1 MKKFIYILFTIVVS
15 VFVIILMPK
24 RKINDDNSTVTT
36 ETLLSVE
43 SEPETL
49 LQVEEVEKETEAI
62 PLVQE
67 EPEPEYI
74 TETFKLTAYCPCMQ
88 CCGKT
93 DGITAS
99 GTKATEGRTIAVDPN
114 IIPFGTEVIINGH
127 TYIAEDKGG
136 AIKDNRIDVYFDS
149 HQDALEFGVQYADV
163 LIKIGE

>member
-1 MKKFIYILFTIVVS
+1 MKKLLYILFTIVVF
-15 VFVIILMPK
+15 VFVTILIHT
-24 RKINDDNSTVTT
+24 RTINDQNRPVTT
-36 ETLLSVE
+36 ETLLTVE
-43 SEPETL
+43 SEQETL
-49 LQVEEVEKETEAI
+49 LQVEETV
-62 PLVQE
+62 VQE

-74 TETFKLTAYCPCMQ
+74 TKTFKLTAYCPCMQ

-114 IIPFGTEVIINGH
+114 VIPFGTEVIINGH

>member
-1 MKKFIYILFTIVVS
+1 MKKFIYILFTIVVF
-15 VFVIILMPK
+15 VFVIILIPK
-24 RKINDDNSTVTT
+24 RKINT
-36 ETLLSVE
+36 ETLLTVE

-49 LQVEEVEKETEAI
+49 LQVEETDNSTVTVEGETEAI

-67 EPEPEYI
+67 EPKPEYI

-114 IIPFGTEVIINGH
+114 VIPFGTEVIINGH

>member
-1 MKKFIYILFTIVVS
+1 MKKFIYILFTIVVF
-15 VFVIILMPK
+15 VFVIILIPK

-36 ETLLSVE
+36 ETLLTVE

-49 LQVEEVEKETEAI
+49 LQVEETV
-62 PLVQE
+62 VQE

-99 GTKATEGRTIAVDPN
+99 GTKATEGRTIAVDPDV
-114 IIPFGTEVIINGH
+114 IPFGTEVIINGH

>member
-1 MKKFIYILFTIVVS
+1 MKKFIYILLTIVVV

-36 ETLLSVE
+36 TTLLSVE

-49 LQVEEVEKETEAI
+49 PQVENTTEVIELI
-62 PLVQE
+62 QE

-114 IIPFGTEVIINGH
+114 VIPFGTEVIINGH

>member
-1 MKKFIYILFTIVVS
+1 MKKFIYILFIIVVL
-15 VFVIILMPK
+15 VFVIILIPK

-49 LQVEEVEKETEAI
+49 LQVEETEAI

-114 IIPFGTEVIINGH
+114 VIPFGTEVIINGH

>member
-1 MKKFIYILFTIVVS
+1 MKKFIYILFTIVVV

-36 ETLLSVE
+36 ETLLTVE

-49 LQVEEVEKETEAI
+49 LQVEETEAI

-67 EPEPEYI
+67 EPEYI

-114 IIPFGTEVIINGH
+114 VIPFGTEVIINGH

-136 AIKDNRIDVYFDS
+136 AIKNNRIDVYFDS

>member
-1 MKKFIYILFTIVVS
+1 MKKFIYILFTIVIV

-49 LQVEEVEKETEAI
+49 LQVEEKTEETEAI

-67 EPEPEYI
+67 EPEYI

-114 IIPFGTEVIINGH
+114 VIPFGTEVIINGH

>member
-1 MKKFIYILFTIVVS
+1 
-15 VFVIILMPK
+15 MPK
-24 RKINDDNSTVTT
+24 RKINEDNSTVTT
-36 ETLLSVE
+36 ETLLTVE

-49 LQVEEVEKETEAI
+49 LQVEETV
-62 PLVQE
+62 VQE
-67 EPEPEYI
+67 EPKPEYI
-74 TETFKLTAYCPCMQ
+74 TETFKPTAYCPCMQ
-88 CCGKT
+88 CCDKT

-114 IIPFGTEVIINGH
+114 VIPFGTEVIINGH

>member
-1 MKKFIYILFTIVVS
+1 MKKFIYILFTIVVL

-36 ETLLSVE
+36 ETLLTVE

-49 LQVEEVEKETEAI
+49 PQVEEKTEAI

-67 EPEPEYI
+67 EPKPEYI
-74 TETFKLTAYCPCMQ
+74 TKTFKLTAHCPCMQ

-114 IIPFGTEVIINGH
+114 VIPFGTEVIINGH

>member
-1 MKKFIYILFTIVVS
+1 MKKFIYILFTIVVF

-36 ETLLSVE
+36 ETLLTVE

-49 LQVEEVEKETEAI
+49 LQVEETV
-62 PLVQE
+62 VQE
-67 EPEPEYI
+67 EPKPEYI

-114 IIPFGTEVIINGH
+114 VIPFGTEVIINGH

>member
-1 MKKFIYILFTIVVS
+1 MKKFIYILFTTIIV

-36 ETLLSVE
+36 ETLLTVE

-49 LQVEEVEKETEAI
+49 LQVEETV
-62 PLVQE
+62 VQE
-67 EPEPEYI
+67 EPKPEYI

-114 IIPFGTEVIINGH
+114 VIPFGTEVIINGH

>member
-1 MKKFIYILFTIVVS
+1 MKKFIYILLTIVV
-15 VFVIILMPK
+15 VIFVIILIPK
-24 RKINDDNSTVTT
+24 RKVNDDNSTVTT

-49 LQVEEVEKETEAI
+49 LQVEKTTEVIE
-62 PLVQE
+62 LVQE
-67 EPEPEYI
+67 EPKPEYI

-114 IIPFGTEVIINGH
+114 VIPFGTEVIINGH

>member
-1 MKKFIYILFTIVVS
+1 MKKFIYILFTIVVV
-15 VFVIILMPK
+15 VFVIILIPK

-49 LQVEEVEKETEAI
+49 PQVEETEAI

-67 EPEPEYI
+67 EPKPEYI

-114 IIPFGTEVIINGH
+114 VIPFGTEVIINGH

>member
-1 MKKFIYILFTIVVS
+1 MKKFVYILFTTIIV
-15 VFVIILMPK
+15 VFVIILIPK
-24 RKINDDNSTVTT
+24 RKINDNNSTVTT
-36 ETLLSVE
+36 ETLLAVE

-49 LQVEEVEKETEAI
+49 LQVEDTV
-62 PLVQE
+62 VQE
-67 EPEPEYI
+67 EPEPKPEYI

-114 IIPFGTEVIINGH
+114 VIPFGTEVIINGH

-163 LIKIGE
+163 LIMIGE

>member
-1 MKKFIYILFTIVVS
+1 MKKFIYILFTIVVF
-15 VFVIILMPK
+15 VFVIILIPK

-36 ETLLSVE
+36 ETLLTVE

-49 LQVEEVEKETEAI
+49 LQVEETV
-62 PLVQE
+62 VQE
-67 EPEPEYI
+67 EPKPEYI

-99 GTKATEGRTIAVDPN
+99 GTKATEGRTIAVDPDV
-114 IIPFGTEVIINGH
+114 IPFGTEVIINGH

>member
-1 MKKFIYILFTIVVS
+1 MKKFIYILFTIVVL

-43 SEPETL
+43 SKPETL
-49 LQVEEVEKETEAI
+49 LQVEETV
-62 PLVQE
+62 VQE

-74 TETFKLTAYCPCMQ
+74 IETFKLTAYCPCMQ

-114 IIPFGTEVIINGH
+114 VIPFGTEVIINGH

>member
-1 MKKFIYILFTIVVS
+1 MKKFIYILFTIVVV

-36 ETLLSVE
+36 ETLLTVE

-49 LQVEEVEKETEAI
+49 PQVENTTEAV

-74 TETFKLTAYCPCMQ
+74 TETFKLTAYCPCIQ

-114 IIPFGTEVIINGH
+114 VIPFGTEVIINGH

>member
-1 MKKFIYILFTIVVS
+1 MKKFIYILFTIVVL

-36 ETLLSVE
+36 ETLLTVE

-49 LQVEEVEKETEAI
+49 LQVEETV
-62 PLVQE
+62 VQK

-74 TETFKLTAYCPCMQ
+74 TKTFKLTAYCPCMQ

-114 IIPFGTEVIINGH
+114 VIPFGTEVIINGH

>member
-1 MKKFIYILFTIVVS
+1 MKKFIYILFTIVVL
-15 VFVIILMPK
+15 VFVIILIPK

-49 LQVEEVEKETEAI
+49 LQVEETEAI

-114 IIPFGTEVIINGH
+114 VIPFGTEVIINGH

>member
-1 MKKFIYILFTIVVS
+1 MKKFIYILFTTIIV
-15 VFVIILMPK
+15 VFVIILIPK

-36 ETLLSVE
+36 ETLLTVE

-49 LQVEEVEKETEAI
+49 LQVEETV
-62 PLVQE
+62 VQE
-67 EPEPEYI
+67 EPKPEYI
-74 TETFKLTAYCPCMQ
+74 TKTFKLTAYCPCMQ

-114 IIPFGTEVIINGH
+114 VIPFGTEVIINGH

>member
-1 MKKFIYILFTIVVS
+1 MKKFIYILFTIVVF
-15 VFVIILMPK
+15 VFVIILIPK

-36 ETLLSVE
+36 ETLLTVE

-49 LQVEEVEKETEAI
+49 LQVEETVVQKE
-62 PLVQE
+62 PK
-67 EPEPEYI
+67 PEYI

-114 IIPFGTEVIINGH
+114 VIPFGTEVIINGH

>member
-1 MKKFIYILFTIVVS
+1 MKKFIYILFTIVVF
-15 VFVIILMPK
+15 VFVIILIPK

-36 ETLLSVE
+36 ETLLTVE

-49 LQVEEVEKETEAI
+49 LQVEETV
-62 PLVQE
+62 VQE
-67 EPEPEYI
+67 EPKPEYI

-114 IIPFGTEVIINGH
+114 VIPFGTEVIINGH

>member
-1 MKKFIYILFTIVVS
+1 MKKFIYILFTIVVL

-36 ETLLSVE
+36 ETLLTVE

-49 LQVEEVEKETEAI
+49 PQVEEKTEAI

-74 TETFKLTAYCPCMQ
+74 TKTFKLTAYCPCMQ

-114 IIPFGTEVIINGH
+114 VIPFGTEVIINGH

>member
-1 MKKFIYILFTIVVS
+1 MKKFVYILFTTIIV
-15 VFVIILMPK
+15 VFVIILIPK

-36 ETLLSVE
+36 ETLLAVE

-49 LQVEEVEKETEAI
+49 LQVEETV
-62 PLVQE
+62 VQE
-67 EPEPEYI
+67 EPEPKPEYI

-114 IIPFGTEVIINGH
+114 VIPFGTEVIINGH